1 MVPGDRPGPSVQ
13 MITNFM
19 FPNKNGN
26 VDYSSTAN
34 VNPEPPVSVVLL
46 KKVLEGTSGCPKMRE
61 LFILSTNVPCFV
73 LLGTI
78 LTIQIY
84 TKQNF

>member
-34 VNPEPPVSVVLL
+34 VSPEPPVSVVLL
-46 KKVLEGTSGCPKMRE
+46 KKS
-61 LFILSTNVPCFV
+61 S
-73 LLGTI
+73 
-78 LTIQIY
+78 
-84 TKQNF
+84 